1 MEPFVHLRLHSE
13 YSLVDGL
20 IKVDRLAQRA
30 ADLGMPAVALTDRAN
45 LFALIKF
52 YRACQEAGVK
62 PVVGCEVW
70 VESQL
75 ARLDPTRMVL
85 LVQSEAGYRNL
96 IRLVSRA
103 AIETHGGPS
112 LIRREWLRDAHE
124 GLIALCGGPYGE
136 IGTALQAGNSDA
148 ARGLLEGWMQIFPER
163 FYLEVMRTGRAGEED
178 HLHQAVALAAEFA
191 CPVVATND
199 VCFLDADDFEAHE
212 TRVCIHEGR
221 RLDDPRRPRRHSPEQ
236 YLKSGEDM
244 QALFAD
250 LPEALENS
258 SEIAKRCSLELTFDR
273 YFLPQYPAPDGK
285 SLDDLLVQ
293 AAGEGLDE
301 RLAYVA
307 LEPEGP
313 CSLQAYQERLAHELG
328 IISQMGYAGYFL
340 IVMEFIRWAKDHG
353 IPVGPGR
360 GSAAASLV
368 AYSLGIT
375 GIDPLEYDLLFER
388 FLNPER
394 VSLPDIDVDF
404 CMDRRDEVIQH
415 VAELYGH
422 DAVSQIV
429 TFGTMAAKA
438 VVRDVARVQGKPYG
452 LADRLAKLIPF
463 QVGITLA
470 KALEQSEELRQ
481 FIDDDE
487 DSGEIMEMAFKLE
500 GTVRNMGKH
509 AGGVVIAPTKLTD
522 LVPVIATETGG
533 TMTQFDMVDVE
544 AAGLVKFDFL
554 GLKTLTVID
563 WAVNSINE
571 GRGFPS
577 PEAQR
582 EKLDIDRI
590 PLDDAAVFEGL
601 KKGETTAVFQ
611 LESRGMR
618 DLIRKLLPDGFED
631 IIALV
636 ALFRPGPLQSGMVD
650 DFIDRKHGR
659 SRVSYLHPEL
669 EPVLRNTYGVILYQE
684 QVMQVAQALAGF
696 TLGRADLLRQAMGKK
711 KPEEMALQREAFVT
725 GAVAHGLEESS
736 AAHIFDLM
744 EKFAGYGFPKPHAT
758 AYALVAY
765 QTAWLKTRYP
775 AQFMAAAMSAEMQ
788 QTDKVV
794 TLIDECRAMG
804 QTVRPPDVNHG
815 LYRFTVDDGDIVYG
829 LGAIKG
835 LGEGPVEALVDARE
849 ADGAFCDLFDFCER
863 TDPRKLNKRA
873 LEALIHAGAL
883 DCLAEADNVD
893 YARARLLAEMGD
905 ALRQAE
911 QTARNQ
917 ALGMRDLF
925 GEVVS
930 PKDGS
935 AQVVRPVRSLKRSE
949 RLAAERDTLG
959 IYITGHPLDDYL
971 QELRE
976 FAPVGIRDLKA
987 TSNTQTVGGLVMS
1000 VRNMR
1005 SRRGENLSFLQLD
1018 DASGRMEVSVFPD
1031 VLATCRGSLEND
1043 EIIVVQGEVS
1053 MDDFTGELRM
1063 RAEAVFP
1070 LVEARQRFAQ
1080 GLVIS
1085 VCGDHLDED
1094 FCARLHSLLAPH
1106 RASGCRVALDYR
1118 GESARARVWL
1128 GDEWRVRPSDD
1139 LLLDLRESFGDT
1151 EVRLAY

>member
-1 MEPFVHLRLHSE
+1 MEPFVHLRLHCE

-30 ADLGMPAVALTDRAN
+30 AEFGMPAVALTDHAN

-62 PVVGCEVW
+62 PVVGCDVW
-70 VESQL
+70 VESAL
-75 ARLDPTRMVL
+75 ARSDPTRMVL
-85 LVQSEAGYRNL
+85 LVQNEAGYRNL

-103 AIETHGGPS
+103 CTETRGSRS
-112 LIRREWLRDAHE
+112 LIRREWLSNAHE
-124 GLIALCGGPYGE
+124 GLIALCGGLHGE

-148 ARGLLEGWMQIFPER
+148 ARELLEHWMQIFPER

-178 HLHQAVALAAEFA
+178 HLHQAVALAEEFA

-221 RLDDPRRPRRHSPEQ
+221 RLDDPRRARRHSPEQ
-236 YLKSGEDM
+236 YLKSGEEM
-244 QALFAD
+244 QLLFAD

-285 SLDDLLVQ
+285 SLEDLLVEKSR
-293 AAGEGLDE
+293 EGLEE
-301 RLAYVA
+301 RLACVA
-307 LEPEGP
+307 LGAQRRSP
-313 CSLQAYQERLAHELG
+313 QAYQERLAHELG

-340 IVMEFIRWAKDHG
+340 IVMEFIRWAKDNG

-375 GIDPLEYDLLFER
+375 GLDPLEYDLLFER

-470 KALEQSEELRQ
+470 KALEQSEELRR
-481 FIDDDE
+481 FIADDE
-487 DSGEIMEMAFKLE
+487 DAGEIMEMAFKLE

-522 LVPVIATETGG
+522 LVPVIATESGG

-544 AAGLVKFDFL
+544 FAGLVKFDFL

-563 WAVNSINE
+563 WAVNSVNE
-571 GRGFPS
+571 GRSEG
-577 PEAQR
+577 

-590 PLDDAAVFEGL
+590 PLDDAAVFERL

-618 DLIRKLLPDGFED
+618 DLVRKLLPDGFED

-659 SRVSYLHPEL
+659 ARVSYLHPEL

-711 KPEEMALQREAFVT
+711 KPEEMAQQREAFVT

-775 AQFMAAAMSAEMQ
+775 AQFMAAALSAEMQ

-794 TLIDECRAMG
+794 TLIDECRAME
-804 QTVRPPDVNHG
+804 QTVRPPDVNQG
-815 LYRFTVDDGDIVYG
+815 RYRFTVDDSDILYG

-863 TDPRKLNKRA
+863 TDARKLNKRA

-883 DCLAEADNVD
+883 DCLTGADNVD
-893 YARARLLAEMGD
+893 YGRARLLAEMGD

-935 AQVVRPVRSLKRSE
+935 ARVDRPVRSLKRSE
-949 RLAAERDTLG
+949 RLAAERETLG
-959 IYITGHPLDDYL
+959 IYVTGHPLDDYL

-976 FAPVGIRDLKA
+976 FAPVRLRDLKA
-987 TSNTQTVGGLVMS
+987 ASNTQTVGGLVIS

-1005 SRRGENLSFLQLD
+1005 SRRGENLTFLLLD
-1018 DASGRMEVSVFPD
+1018 DASGRVEVSVFPD

-1085 VCGDHLDED
+1085 VCSDHLGQD

>member
-1 MEPFVHLRLHSE
+1 MEPFVHLRLHCE

-30 ADLGMPAVALTDRAN
+30 AEFGMPAVALTDHAN

-62 PVVGCEVW
+62 PVVGCDVW
-70 VESQL
+70 VESAL
-75 ARLDPTRMVL
+75 ARSDPTRMVL
-85 LVQSEAGYRNL
+85 LVQNEAGYRNL

-103 AIETHGGPS
+103 STETRGSRS
-112 LIRREWLRDAHE
+112 LIRREWLSNAHE
-124 GLIALCGGPYGE
+124 GLIALCGGPHGE

-148 ARGLLEGWMQIFPER
+148 ARELLEHWMQIFPER

-178 HLHQAVALAAEFA
+178 HLHQAVALAEEFA

-221 RLDDPRRPRRHSPEQ
+221 RLDDPRRARRHSPEQ
-236 YLKSGEDM
+236 YLKSGEEM
-244 QALFAD
+244 QLLFAD

-285 SLDDLLVQ
+285 SLEDLLIEKSR
-293 AAGEGLDE
+293 EGLEE
-301 RLAYVA
+301 RLACVA
-307 LEPEGP
+307 LGAQRRSP
-313 CSLQAYQERLAHELG
+313 QAYQERLAHELG

-340 IVMEFIRWAKDHG
+340 IVMEFIRWAKDNG

-375 GIDPLEYDLLFER
+375 GLDPLEYDLLFER

-470 KALEQSEELRQ
+470 KALEQSEELRR
-481 FIDDDE
+481 FIADDE
-487 DSGEIMEMAFKLE
+487 DAGEIMEMAFKLE

-522 LVPVIATETGG
+522 LVPVIATESGG

-544 AAGLVKFDFL
+544 FAGLVKFDFL

-563 WAVNSINE
+563 WAVNSVNE
-571 GRGFPS
+571 GRSEG
-577 PEAQR
+577 

-590 PLDDAAVFEGL
+590 PLDDAAVFERL

-618 DLIRKLLPDGFED
+618 DLVRKLLPDGFED

-659 SRVSYLHPEL
+659 ARVSYLHPEL

-711 KPEEMALQREAFVT
+711 KPEEMAQQREAFVT

-775 AQFMAAAMSAEMQ
+775 AQFMAAALSAEMQ

-804 QTVRPPDVNHG
+804 QTVRPPDVNQG
-815 LYRFTVDDGDIVYG
+815 RYRFTVDDSDILYG

-863 TDPRKLNKRA
+863 TDARKLNKRA

-883 DCLAEADNVD
+883 DCLTGADNVD
-893 YARARLLAEMGD
+893 YGRARLLAEMGD

-935 AQVVRPVRSLKRSE
+935 ARVDRPVRSLKRSE
-949 RLAAERDTLG
+949 RLAAERETLG
-959 IYITGHPLDDYL
+959 IYVTGHPLDDYL

-976 FAPVGIRDLKA
+976 FAPVRLRDLKA
-987 TSNTQTVGGLVMS
+987 ASNTQTVGGLVIS

-1005 SRRGENLSFLQLD
+1005 SRRGENLTFLLLD
-1018 DASGRMEVSVFPD
+1018 DASGRVEVSVFPD

-1085 VCGDHLDED
+1085 VCSDHLGQD

>member
-1 MEPFVHLRLHSE
+1 MEPFVHLRLHCE

-30 ADLGMPAVALTDRAN
+30 AEFGMPAVALTDHAN

-62 PVVGCEVW
+62 PVVGCDVW
-70 VESQL
+70 VESAL
-75 ARLDPTRMVL
+75 ARSDPTRMVL
-85 LVQSEAGYRNL
+85 LVQNEAGYRNL

-103 AIETHGGPS
+103 STETRGSRS
-112 LIRREWLRDAHE
+112 LIRREWLSNAHE
-124 GLIALCGGPYGE
+124 GLIALCGGPHGE

-148 ARGLLEGWMQIFPER
+148 ARELLEHWMQIFPER

-178 HLHQAVALAAEFA
+178 HLHQAVALAEEFA

-221 RLDDPRRPRRHSPEQ
+221 RLDDPRRARRHSPEQ
-236 YLKSGEDM
+236 YLKSGEEM
-244 QALFAD
+244 QLLFAD

-285 SLDDLLVQ
+285 SLEDLLVEKSR
-293 AAGEGLDE
+293 EGLEE
-301 RLAYVA
+301 RLACVA
-307 LEPEGP
+307 LGAQRRSP
-313 CSLQAYQERLAHELG
+313 QAYQERLAHELG

-340 IVMEFIRWAKDHG
+340 IVMEFIRWAKDNG

-375 GIDPLEYDLLFER
+375 GLDPLEYDLLFER

-470 KALEQSEELRQ
+470 KALEQSEELRR
-481 FIDDDE
+481 FIADDE
-487 DSGEIMEMAFKLE
+487 DAGEIMEMAFKLE

-522 LVPVIATETGG
+522 LVPVIATESGG

-544 AAGLVKFDFL
+544 SAGLVKFDFL

-563 WAVNSINE
+563 WAVNSVNE
-571 GRGFPS
+571 GRSEG
-577 PEAQR
+577 

-590 PLDDAAVFEGL
+590 PLDDAAVFERL

-618 DLIRKLLPDGFED
+618 DLVRKLLPDGFED

-659 SRVSYLHPEL
+659 ARVSYLHPEL

-711 KPEEMALQREAFVT
+711 KPEEMAQQREAFVT

-775 AQFMAAAMSAEMQ
+775 AQFMAAALSAEMQ

-804 QTVRPPDVNHG
+804 QTVRPPDVNQG
-815 LYRFTVDDGDIVYG
+815 RYRFTVDDSDILYG

-863 TDPRKLNKRA
+863 TDARKLNKRA

-883 DCLAEADNVD
+883 DCLTGADNVD
-893 YARARLLAEMGD
+893 YGRARLLAEMGD

-935 AQVVRPVRSLKRSE
+935 ARVDRPVRSLKRSE
-949 RLAAERDTLG
+949 RLAAERETLG
-959 IYITGHPLDDYL
+959 IYVTGHPLDDYL

-976 FAPVGIRDLKA
+976 FAPVRLRDLKA
-987 TSNTQTVGGLVMS
+987 ASNTQTVGGLVIS

-1005 SRRGENLSFLQLD
+1005 SRRGENLTFLLLD
-1018 DASGRMEVSVFPD
+1018 DASGRVEVSVFPD

-1085 VCGDHLDED
+1085 VCSDHLGQD

>member
-1 MEPFVHLRLHSE
+1 MEPFVHLRLHCE

-30 ADLGMPAVALTDRAN
+30 AEFGMPAVALTDHAN

-62 PVVGCEVW
+62 PVVGCDVW
-70 VESQL
+70 VESAL
-75 ARLDPTRMVL
+75 ARSDPTRMVL
-85 LVQSEAGYRNL
+85 LVQNEAGYRNL

-103 AIETHGGPS
+103 CTETRGSRS
-112 LIRREWLRDAHE
+112 LIRREWLSNAHE
-124 GLIALCGGPYGE
+124 GLIALCGGPHGE

-148 ARGLLEGWMQIFPER
+148 ARELLEHWMQIFPER

-178 HLHQAVALAAEFA
+178 HLHQAVALAEEFA

-221 RLDDPRRPRRHSPEQ
+221 RLDDPRRARRHSPEQ
-236 YLKSGEDM
+236 YLKSGEEM
-244 QALFAD
+244 QLLFAD

-285 SLDDLLVQ
+285 SLEDLLIEKSR
-293 AAGEGLDE
+293 EGLEE
-301 RLAYVA
+301 RLACVA
-307 LEPEGP
+307 LGAQRRSP
-313 CSLQAYQERLAHELG
+313 QAYQERLAHELG

-340 IVMEFIRWAKDHG
+340 IVMEFIRWAKDNG

-375 GIDPLEYDLLFER
+375 GLDPLEYDLLFER

-470 KALEQSEELRQ
+470 KALEQSEELRR
-481 FIDDDE
+481 FIADDE
-487 DSGEIMEMAFKLE
+487 DAGEIMEMAFKLE

-522 LVPVIATETGG
+522 LVPVIATESGG

-544 AAGLVKFDFL
+544 FAGLVKFDFL

-563 WAVNSINE
+563 WAVNSVNE
-571 GRGFPS
+571 GRSEG
-577 PEAQR
+577 

-590 PLDDAAVFEGL
+590 PLDDAAVFERL

-618 DLIRKLLPDGFED
+618 DLVRKLLPDGFED

-659 SRVSYLHPEL
+659 ARVSYLHPEL

-711 KPEEMALQREAFVT
+711 KPEEMAQQREAFVT

-775 AQFMAAAMSAEMQ
+775 AQFMAAALSAEMQ

-804 QTVRPPDVNHG
+804 QTVRPPDVNQG
-815 LYRFTVDDGDIVYG
+815 RYRFTVDDSDILYG

-863 TDPRKLNKRA
+863 TDARKLNKRA

-883 DCLAEADNVD
+883 DCLTGADNVD
-893 YARARLLAEMGD
+893 YGRARLLAEMGD

-935 AQVVRPVRSLKRSE
+935 ARVDRPVRSLKRSE
-949 RLAAERDTLG
+949 RLAAERETLG
-959 IYITGHPLDDYL
+959 IYVTGHPLDDYL

-976 FAPVGIRDLKA
+976 FAPVRLRDLKA
-987 TSNTQTVGGLVMS
+987 ASNTQTVGGLVIS

-1005 SRRGENLSFLQLD
+1005 SRRGENLTFLLLD
-1018 DASGRMEVSVFPD
+1018 DASGRVEVSVFPD

-1085 VCGDHLDED
+1085 VCSDHLGQD

>member
-1 MEPFVHLRLHSE
+1 MEPFVHLRLHCE

-30 ADLGMPAVALTDRAN
+30 AEFGMPAVALTDHAN

-62 PVVGCEVW
+62 PVVGCDVW
-70 VESQL
+70 VESAL
-75 ARLDPTRMVL
+75 ARSDPTRMVL
-85 LVQSEAGYRNL
+85 LVQNEAGYRNL

-103 AIETHGGPS
+103 CTETRGSRS
-112 LIRREWLRDAHE
+112 LIRREWLSNAHE
-124 GLIALCGGPYGE
+124 GLIALCGGPHGE

-148 ARGLLEGWMQIFPER
+148 ARELLEHWMQIFPER

-178 HLHQAVALAAEFA
+178 HLHQAVALAEEFA

-221 RLDDPRRPRRHSPEQ
+221 RLDDPRRARRHSPEQ
-236 YLKSGEDM
+236 YLKSGEEM
-244 QALFAD
+244 QLLFAD

-285 SLDDLLVQ
+285 SLEDLLVEKSR
-293 AAGEGLDE
+293 EGLEE
-301 RLAYVA
+301 RLACVA
-307 LEPEGP
+307 LGAQRRSP
-313 CSLQAYQERLAHELG
+313 QAYQERLAHELG

-340 IVMEFIRWAKDHG
+340 IVMEFIRWAKDNG

-375 GIDPLEYDLLFER
+375 GLDPLEYDLLFER

-470 KALEQSEELRQ
+470 KALEQSEELRR
-481 FIDDDE
+481 FIADDE
-487 DSGEIMEMAFKLE
+487 DAGEIMEMAFKLE

-522 LVPVIATETGG
+522 LVPVIATESGG

-544 AAGLVKFDFL
+544 SAGLVKFDFL

-563 WAVNSINE
+563 WAVNSVNE
-571 GRGFPS
+571 GRSEG
-577 PEAQR
+577 

-590 PLDDAAVFEGL
+590 PLDDAAVFERL

-618 DLIRKLLPDGFED
+618 DLVRKLLPDGFED

-659 SRVSYLHPEL
+659 ARVSYLHPEL

-711 KPEEMALQREAFVT
+711 KPEEMAQQREAFVT

-775 AQFMAAAMSAEMQ
+775 AQFMAAALSAEMQ

-794 TLIDECRAMG
+794 TLIDECRAME
-804 QTVRPPDVNHG
+804 QTVRPPDVNQG
-815 LYRFTVDDGDIVYG
+815 RYRFTVDDSDILYG

-863 TDPRKLNKRA
+863 TDARKLNKRA

-883 DCLAEADNVD
+883 DCLTGADNVD
-893 YARARLLAEMGD
+893 YGRARLLAEMGD

-935 AQVVRPVRSLKRSE
+935 ARVDRPVRSLKRSE
-949 RLAAERDTLG
+949 RLAAERETLG
-959 IYITGHPLDDYL
+959 IYVTGHPLDDYL
-971 QELRE
+971 EELRE
-976 FAPVGIRDLKA
+976 FAPVRLRDLKA
-987 TSNTQTVGGLVMS
+987 ASNTQTVGGLVIS

-1005 SRRGENLSFLQLD
+1005 SRRGENLTFLLLD
-1018 DASGRMEVSVFPD
+1018 DASGRVEVSVFPD

-1085 VCGDHLDED
+1085 VCSDHLGQD

>member
-1 MEPFVHLRLHSE
+1 MEPFVHLRLHCE

-30 ADLGMPAVALTDRAN
+30 AEFGMPAVALTDHAN

-62 PVVGCEVW
+62 PVVGCDVW
-70 VESQL
+70 VESAL
-75 ARLDPTRMVL
+75 ARSDHTRMVL
-85 LVQSEAGYRNL
+85 LVQNEAGYRNL

-103 AIETHGGPS
+103 CTETRGSRS
-112 LIRREWLRDAHE
+112 LIRREWLSNAHE
-124 GLIALCGGPYGE
+124 GLIALCGGPHGE

-148 ARGLLEGWMQIFPER
+148 ARELLEHWMQIFPER

-178 HLHQAVALAAEFA
+178 HLHQAVALAEEFA

-221 RLDDPRRPRRHSPEQ
+221 RLDDPRRARRHSPEQ
-236 YLKSGEDM
+236 YLKSGEEM
-244 QALFAD
+244 QLLFAD

-285 SLDDLLVQ
+285 SLEDLLVEKSR
-293 AAGEGLDE
+293 EGLEE
-301 RLAYVA
+301 RLACVA
-307 LEPEGP
+307 LGAQRRSP
-313 CSLQAYQERLAHELG
+313 QAYQERLAHELG

-340 IVMEFIRWAKDHG
+340 IVMEFIRWAKDNG

-368 AYSLGIT
+368 AYTLGIT
-375 GIDPLEYDLLFER
+375 GLDPLEYDLLFER

-470 KALEQSEELRQ
+470 KALEQSEELRR
-481 FIDDDE
+481 FIADDE
-487 DSGEIMEMAFKLE
+487 DAGEIMEMAFKLE

-522 LVPVIATETGG
+522 LVPVIATESGG

-544 AAGLVKFDFL
+544 SAGLVKFDFL

-563 WAVNSINE
+563 WAVNSVNE
-571 GRGFPS
+571 GRSEG
-577 PEAQR
+577 

-590 PLDDAAVFEGL
+590 PLDDAAVFERL

-618 DLIRKLLPDGFED
+618 DLVRKLLPDGFED

-659 SRVSYLHPEL
+659 ARVSYLHPEL

-711 KPEEMALQREAFVT
+711 KPEEMAQQREAFVT

-775 AQFMAAAMSAEMQ
+775 AQFMAAALSAEMQ

-794 TLIDECRAMG
+794 TLIDECRAME
-804 QTVRPPDVNHG
+804 QTVRPPDVNQG
-815 LYRFTVDDGDIVYG
+815 RYRFTVDDSDILYG

-863 TDPRKLNKRA
+863 TDARKLNKRA

-883 DCLAEADNVD
+883 DCLTGADNVD
-893 YARARLLAEMGD
+893 YGRARLLAEMGD

-935 AQVVRPVRSLKRSE
+935 ARVDRPVRSLKRSE
-949 RLAAERDTLG
+949 RLAAERETLG
-959 IYITGHPLDDYL
+959 IYVTGHPLDDYL

-976 FAPVGIRDLKA
+976 FAPVRLRDLKA
-987 TSNTQTVGGLVMS
+987 ASNTQTVGGLVIS

-1005 SRRGENLSFLQLD
+1005 SRRGENLTFLLLD
-1018 DASGRMEVSVFPD
+1018 DASGRVEVSVFPD

-1085 VCGDHLDED
+1085 VCSDHLGQD

>member
-1 MEPFVHLRLHSE
+1 MEPFVHLRLHCE

-30 ADLGMPAVALTDRAN
+30 AEFGMPAVALTDHAN

-52 YRACQEAGVK
+52 YRACQGAGVK
-62 PVVGCEVW
+62 PVVGCDVW
-70 VESQL
+70 VESAL
-75 ARLDPTRMVL
+75 ARSDPTRMVL
-85 LVQSEAGYRNL
+85 LVQNEAGYRNL

-103 AIETHGGPS
+103 CTETRGSRS
-112 LIRREWLRDAHE
+112 LIRREWLSNAHE
-124 GLIALCGGPYGE
+124 GLIALCGGPHGE

-148 ARGLLEGWMQIFPER
+148 ARELLEHWMQIFPER

-178 HLHQAVALAAEFA
+178 HLHQAVALAEEFA

-221 RLDDPRRPRRHSPEQ
+221 RLDDPRRARRHSPEQ
-236 YLKSGEDM
+236 YLKSGEEM
-244 QALFAD
+244 QLLFAD

-285 SLDDLLVQ
+285 SLEDLLVEKSR
-293 AAGEGLDE
+293 EGLEE
-301 RLAYVA
+301 RLACVA
-307 LEPEGP
+307 LGAQRRSP
-313 CSLQAYQERLAHELG
+313 QAYQERLAHELG

-340 IVMEFIRWAKDHG
+340 IVMEFIRWAKDNG

-375 GIDPLEYDLLFER
+375 GLDPLEYDLLFER

-470 KALEQSEELRQ
+470 KALEQSEELRR
-481 FIDDDE
+481 FIADDE
-487 DSGEIMEMAFKLE
+487 DAGEIMEMAFKLE

-522 LVPVIATETGG
+522 LVPVIATESGG

-544 AAGLVKFDFL
+544 SAGLVKFDFL

-563 WAVNSINE
+563 WAVNSVNE
-571 GRGFPS
+571 GRSEG
-577 PEAQR
+577 

-590 PLDDAAVFEGL
+590 PLDDAAVFERL

-618 DLIRKLLPDGFED
+618 DLVRKLLPDGFED

-659 SRVSYLHPEL
+659 ARVSYLHPEL

-711 KPEEMALQREAFVT
+711 KPEEMAQQREAFVT

-775 AQFMAAAMSAEMQ
+775 AQFMAAALSAEMQ

-794 TLIDECRAMG
+794 TLIDECRAME
-804 QTVRPPDVNHG
+804 QTVRPPDVNQG
-815 LYRFTVDDGDIVYG
+815 RYRFTVDDSDILYG

-863 TDPRKLNKRA
+863 TDARKLNKRA

-883 DCLAEADNVD
+883 DCLTGADNVD
-893 YARARLLAEMGD
+893 YGRARLLAEMGD

-935 AQVVRPVRSLKRSE
+935 ARVDRPVRSLKRSE
-949 RLAAERDTLG
+949 RLAAERETLG
-959 IYITGHPLDDYL
+959 IYVTGHPLDDYL

-976 FAPVGIRDLKA
+976 FAPVRLRDLKA
-987 TSNTQTVGGLVMS
+987 ASNTQTVGGLVIS

-1005 SRRGENLSFLQLD
+1005 SRRGENLTFLLLD
-1018 DASGRMEVSVFPD
+1018 DASGRVEVSVFPD

-1085 VCGDHLDED
+1085 VCSDHLGQD